1 MRTSGRPI
9 GRIRSRSVITSG
21 RGERRAWRRTPG
33 VTGSCHFPTDHE
45 RRRASR
51 KAAAYFPRT
60 SSQRKG
66 SSCVE
71 GRLLPAS
78 QQHSWHSWVLRR
90 SRRRRRPTTRVLRR
104 RGSPRS
110 IKSATSRERRTS
122 AIRTWSNAWGLSLSP
137 TSPLWSVNNGTNTAT
152 LYSGGLGGAS
162 VAKVALTVTIPG
174 GAPTGTVFN
183 DTTGFVVS
191 GPGGSAAASFI
202 FASKGGD
209 ITAWNRNVSG
219 TTAAVVAHVPGAV
232 FKSLALAHTQFGRFY
247 SRPISTTGGWTCSTA
262 ASTS

>member
-1 MRTSGRPI
+1 MAEDDGR
-9 GRIRSRSVITSG
+9 VIV
-21 RGERRAWRRTPG
+21 RRRTVIAG
-33 VTGSCHFPTDHE
+33 F
-45 RRRASR
+45 
-51 KAAAYFPRT
+51 AAALVAF
-60 SSQRKG
+60 
-66 SSCVE
+66 V
-71 GRLLPAS
+71 
-78 QQHSWHSWVLRR
+78 
-90 SRRRRRPTTRVLRR
+90 
-104 RGSPRS
+104 GSPAFAS
-110 IKSATSRERRTS
+110 EASSHNPGAPTAGFTQINQVSDQPGKANITDTDLV
-122 AIRTWSNAWGLSLSP
+122 NAWGLSLSP
-137 TSPLWSVNNGTNTAT
+137 TSPLWSANNGTNTAT

-202 FASKGGD
+202 FASEGGD

-247 SRPISTTGGWTCSTA
+247 SRPTSTTGGWTCSTA
-262 ASTS
+262 ASIL